1 MAFHPYPHLIPWFF
15 NTSGFGPPAG
25 ITLPSPWT
33 WVAHPVSGRRRCT
46 QRPVQTRF
54 RCGSG
59 LFALTSH
66 TIVTRRFILQKAR
79 RHGSSPLRL
88 LVGTRFQVLFHS
100 PPGVL
105 FTFPSRYWFTIGRQG
120 VFSLG
125 RWSSRIPTGF
135 PVPRG
140 TQGPSR
146 RDAGFG
152 YRAFTVYG
160 GPFQTTS
167 PTGILYHSVWDALQ
181 PRRASARRFGLFPV
195 RSPLLRE
202 SRLLSSPQGTKMFQF
217 PWCAPVHPMDSG
229 GGTGPR
235 QTGGLPHSGIP
246 GSTLAYSS
254 PRLIGVRPALH
265 RLLAPRHPP
274 CALTSFSSTLS
285 GDALIPYPI
294 FKVRRE
300 MVGLSGFEPL
310 TSRLSGVRSDQL
322 SYRPKQHSLKTEE
335 RRSDPTR
342 FIGSGLE
349 VPVSCARLP
358 PGACFSVERR

>member
-1 MAFHPYPHLIPWFF
+1 M
-15 NTSGFGPPAG
+15 
-25 ITLPSPWT
+25 
-33 WVAHPVSGRRRCT
+33 
-46 QRPVQTRF
+46 
-54 RCGSG
+54 
-59 LFALTSH
+59 
-66 TIVTRRFILQKAR
+66 
-79 RHGSSPLRL
+79 
-88 LVGTRFQVLFHS
+88 
-100 PPGVL
+100 L

-125 RWSSRIPTGF
+125 RWSSLLPTGF

-167 PTGILYHSVWDALQ
+167 PTGILCHSVWDALQ
-181 PRRASARRFGLFPV
+181 PRRTNARRFGLFPV

-202 SRLLSSPQGTKMFQF
+202 SHVALF

-274 CALTSFSSTLS
+274 CALTCFSSHTL
-285 GDALIPYPI
+285 P
-294 FKVRRE
+294 V
-300 MVGLSGFEPL
+300 M
-310 TSRLSGVRSDQL
+310 
-322 SYRPKQHSLKTEE
+322 HST
-335 RRSDPTR
+335 
-342 FIGSGLE
+342 
-349 VPVSCARLP
+349 PVSNFQ
-358 PGACFSVERR
+358 GAL